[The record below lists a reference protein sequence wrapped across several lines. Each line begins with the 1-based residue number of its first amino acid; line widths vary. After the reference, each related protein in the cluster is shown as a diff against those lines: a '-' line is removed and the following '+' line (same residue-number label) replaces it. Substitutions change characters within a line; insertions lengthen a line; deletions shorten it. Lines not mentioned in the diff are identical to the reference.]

1 MALVKHLN
9 WALGEAGG
17 APDEHVGARLP
28 LNPHTDSW
36 LEALPDG
43 LPLSK
48 FVMHVDPEA
57 LDARALNI
65 PKDGAPL
72 SDKDALQNHTLC
84 SNAATGI
91 GCGITNLQPQQLHK
105 AADNEQV
112 PAGLPSRACL
122 TSPRVSRPRR
132 TPHTPRFSHSPS
144 SPARHRQQVV
154 LQLMWNLTRNEL
166 LTPLTPKQ
174 HPEFFRLLL
183 PGEEMGAM
191 AKMLPEQI
199 MLRWANHHIRQYLN
213 DNPDQKGVPKDFK
226 ISNLDSDL
234 ADGKAYSIILHQVAP
249 FDTPCDLSALKMN
262 PERAAQKVID
272 DAKRIGVD
280 KFEVQPSD
288 ITEGRPRMNL
298 AFLAAIINSHPA
310 LEPVQGFDLSDIMAG
325 EAGDGR
331 EERAFRMWL
340 QSLGLNFTINNLYDD
355 CRSGLV
361 ILRTEDHL
369 EPGCVDWSKVNMN
382 PKSIYERVEN
392 CNYACDVAKKLKM
405 KVVGIGGKDI
415 AEGSIK
421 LTLAVVWQ
429 LMRADVMKFLAE
441 LDMDEKDI
449 RRWANKKVAEG
460 GFPHLQIGSFR
471 DPQLRNGVFI
481 LQLLRAVA
489 PECVQADEI
498 LPGKNAS
505 ECKLNAK
512 YAISCAHKMGCRVFL
527 TWEDIVEARPKMIIC
542 LFAAAM
548 AEDMR
553 RQGLKK
559 EELLEQVELMEELE
573 ELKMEV
579 APVQPHTTS
588 HSTPD
593 NPCLTPNILMFRSL
607 RSSRRRS
614 GARPCRWF

>member
-1 MALVKHLN
+1 
-9 WALGEAGG
+9 
-17 APDEHVGARLP
+17 
-28 LNPHTDSW
+28 
-36 LEALPDG
+36 
-43 LPLSK
+43 
-48 FVMHVDPEA
+48 
-57 LDARALNI
+57 
-65 PKDGAPL
+65 
-72 SDKDALQNHTLC
+72 
-84 SNAATGI
+84 
-91 GCGITNLQPQQLHK
+91 
-105 AADNEQV
+105 
-112 PAGLPSRACL
+112 
-122 TSPRVSRPRR
+122 
-132 TPHTPRFSHSPS
+132 
-144 SPARHRQQVV
+144 
-154 LQLMWNLTRNEL
+154 
-166 LTPLTPKQ
+166 
-174 HPEFFRLLL
+174 
-183 PGEEMGAM
+183 
-191 AKMLPEQI
+191 

-226 ISNLDSDL
+226 ISNLDADL

-249 FDTPCDLSALKMN
+249 FDTPCDLSALKMA

-579 APVQPHTTS
+579 APHCLPLTT
-588 HSTPD
+588 HHPPPTTPTHPPPPSTLRWRPSSRK
-593 NPCLTPNILMFRSL
+593 PSGAPRCRWCSRSRSRPSTSSRVRS
-607 RSSRRRS
+607 RSSRTSSRR
-614 GARPCRWF
+614 